1 MCNNFQHSELA
12 SVQKHNSTSFPGS
25 AFVSSNILS
34 DNFLAM
40 LFLGEGTE
48 AKDMLSLFKHS
59 TETSGLITTASRL

>member
-1 MCNNFQHSELA
+1 MCNNFQHSEFA

-25 AFVSSNILS
+25 AFVSSNLS

-59 TETSGLITTASRL
+59 TETSGVITTASRL